1 MDENSTNNNNIEINI
16 PPVDFKKIAPMLF
29 LALAAVLLYNSFYT
43 VNANENGVVLRLG
56 KYYLTTQPGLHF
68 KIPFIDTVDRVKV
81 DYQYKEEFGFRTS
94 SAGIKSKFVT
104 RGHAD
109 ESWMLTGDLNIAD
122 VRWVVQYTIKDANAY
137 LFNLRDVGNTI
148 RDVAESTM
156 RLMVGERS
164 FNEVIKL
171 ERSKIADDAKGKM
184 QEVLDS
190 YKSGVSIKLVQLQG
204 ALPPLPVEDSFN
216 MVNIAKQEQ
225 ETMINEARQQYARE
239 VERAYGEADKMENE
253 AYGYYKERVNQARG
267 DSTHFVQIL
276 SEYNNAKAI
285 TRDRYYIETM
295 SRVLSKIPDKIIID
309 SNLEN
314 VLPLLNLKTDGG
326 KK

>member
-1 MDENSTNNNNIEINI
+1 MEENNTNNIDINI
-16 PPVDFKKIAPMLF
+16 PPLDFNKIAPVFILG
-29 LALAAVLLYNSFYT
+29 LVAVFLYNSFYT

-56 KYYLTTQPGLHF
+56 KYHLTTQPGLHF
-68 KIPFIDTVDRVKV
+68 KIPFIDSVERVKV

-94 SAGIKSKFVT
+94 SSGVKSKYIT

-137 LFNLRDVGNTI
+137 LFNLRDVSNTI

-171 ERSKIADDAKGKM
+171 ERSKIADDARLKM
-184 QEVLDS
+184 QEILDG
-190 YKSGVSIKLVQLQG
+190 YRSGVSIKLVQLQG

-239 VERAYGEADKMENE
+239 VERAYGEAVKMENE
-253 AYGYYKERVNQARG
+253 ANGYFKERVNQARG

-276 SEYNNAKAI
+276 SEYRNAKGI
-285 TRDRYYIETM
+285 TKDRYYIETM
-295 SRVLSKIPDKIIID
+295 NRVFSKIPDKIIID

-314 VLPLLNLKTDGG
+314 ILPLLNLKPATRGS
-326 KK
+326 K